1 MGEILGLGMT
11 HYPGL
16 AARDEDMTGILR
28 QVLADPGLPE
38 RDRDPANWPEALRRE
53 YGTDQGKAAAER
65 HRAALVAN
73 FRRAR
78 QTLDDFA
85 PDVVVIWGDDQYE
98 NFKEDI
104 IPAFCILAY
113 DDVEVQPWKRR
124 SRAGFA
130 SNVWSEDAETTFRI
144 PIRRDLGKYL
154 ARGLLAREIDVA
166 YAYQPLHHDG
176 IGHAFVNTV
185 LFLNY
190 DRTGFP
196 YPVIPFQVNCYG
208 SRVIAQRGY
217 RSSLASPLAEADLD
231 PPSPSPKRCLEV
243 GAATARVF
251 LESPWRVA
259 LIASSSWSHAFL
271 TDKHHQLYPDV
282 AADRKLYDALRIGNY
297 DAWRSVPLS
306 AIEESGHQE
315 LLNWFCLV
323 GAMEALGRTPDVC
336 EYVESWAMNSSK
348 CFAIFGPR
356 PAVGRVGVERT
367 EAGAV
372 LR

>member
-16 AARDEDMTGILR
+16 AARDENMTGILR

-38 RDRDPANWPEALRRE
+38 RERDPRNWPEALRRE
-53 YGTDQGKAAAER
+53 YGTDQGRAAAAV
-65 HRAALVAN
+65 HREALRVN
-73 FRRAR
+73 LRRLR
-78 QTLDDFA
+78 QALDDFA
-85 PDVVVIWGDDQYE
+85 PDLVVIWGDDQYE

-104 IPAFCILAY
+104 IPAFCILAF
-113 DDVEVQPWKRR
+113 DHADTQPWKRQ
-124 SRAGFA
+124 SRAGFS
-130 SNVWSEDAETTFRI
+130 SNVWSEDAETTFRM
-144 PIRRDLGKYL
+144 PIHREAGRYL
-154 ARGLLAREIDVA
+154 ARGLLERDIDVA
-166 YAYQPLHHDG
+166 YAYEPLHADG
-176 IGHAFVNTV
+176 IGHAFINTV
-185 LFLNY
+185 LFLDY
-190 DRTGFP
+190 DRAGFP
-196 YPVIPFQVNCYG
+196 YPILPFQVNCYG

-217 RSSLASPLAEADLD
+217 RSSLAAPLAAADLD
-231 PPSPSPKRCLEV
+231 PPSPSPRRCLQV
-243 GAATARVF
+243 GAATAQVL

-282 AADRKLYDALRIGNY
+282 AADRKLYDALRVGDY
-297 DAWRSVPLS
+297 DVWRSVPLS

-348 CFAIFGPR
+348 CFAIFESPR
-356 PAVGRVGVERT
+356 ATGESKR
-367 EAGAV
+367 AGAEARLV
-372 LR
+372 RG